1 MSVTLTKIPEGI
13 SFSKNPIV
21 FEFHS
26 DRLLIEP
33 GVVFS
38 ATMRFSGT
46 TEPEYDGPAAGS
58 VIVMEMYGSIEV
70 FIFEPG
76 ATGENNKL
84 PTKLSGEILTDYY
97 ERIAAAFRK
106 NFILNNN
113 YQIDVT
119 EYNDTSGEFGM
130 LRPQFVFT
138 GYQQTESSTIYLQ
151 NTIDD
156 FAYFS
161 NKTNS
166 NTPVYEKN
174 LQVYAELYVKSVE
187 SDKRLLAATMPVDMT
202 GKSVW
207 DVSVPINDCIVLDA
221 ISLSDL
227 ESTLVDKDTVVYYIR
242 YTEIFGENQTIG
254 GFNQTDD
261 FSAIYGGLP
270 LKKLSGGMLSSLKN
284 ENIVDWLSYL
294 PFEGSNLLIDQPQWL
309 SWCNLFASN
318 KEIVVKVKVNYT
330 NDTFWIHTAAAV
342 LVKAKSKITLP
353 VSLES
358 LGILNLFPESIIDTI
373 EVYFQSDD
381 MRVSP
386 KMVYKIAYN
395 QNPYKKVWLYKNSL
409 GAFETLVTDGQKA
422 YGYNLEINKA
432 HIQKSSIG
440 QSTQGHEVDYA
451 VSYQDMIK
459 VYTGYRTHAE
469 IDLYKDFFLSAEKY
483 MLEDGHW
490 VAVNLDTTSVEVY
503 KDGDMLFGLSFDVKK
518 QSINNIWER

>member
-1 MSVTLTKIPEGI
+1 MAVTLTKIPEGI

-26 DRLLIEP
+26 NRLLIEP

-38 ATMRFSGT
+38 ASMRFSGT
-46 TEPEYDGPAAGS
+46 TEPEYAGPAAGS

-70 FIFEPG
+70 FTFEPG

-174 LQVYAELYVKSVE
+174 LQVYAELYIKSFE
-187 SDKRLLAATMPVDMT
+187 SDKRIIGASMPVDMT

-207 DVSVPINDCIVLDA
+207 DVSVPINDYIVLDA

-227 ESTLVDKDTVVYYIR
+227 ESTLVGKDTVVYYIR
-242 YTEIFGENQTIG
+242 YTEIFGENQSVG
-254 GFNQTDD
+254 NFNQSDD
-261 FSAIYGGLP
+261 FVALYGGLP
-270 LKKLSGGMLSSLKN
+270 TKNLPEGVVGNFKN
-284 ENIVDWLSYL
+284 ENIISWLTYHL
-294 PFEGSNLLIDQPQWL
+294 NGSKLSPDQPQWL
-309 SWCNLFASN
+309 SWCNLFTSD
-318 KEIVVKVKVNYT
+318 KEVVVKVKVNYT
-330 NDTFWIHTAAAV
+330 NDTFWIHTAFAV
-342 LVKAKSKITLP
+342 LVKSKTKITLP

-358 LGILNLFPESIIDTI
+358 LGVLALFPDSTVNSI
-373 EVYFQSDD
+373 EVYLQADD
-381 MRVSP
+381 VLVSP
-386 KMVYKIAYN
+386 KMIYNIAYN
-395 QNPYKKVWLYKNSL
+395 SNPYKKVWLYRNSL
-409 GAFETLVTDGQKA
+409 GAFETLVTDGQKV
-422 YGYNLEINKA
+422 YGYNLEINKS
-432 HIQKSSIG
+432 HIQKSSLG
-440 QSTQGHEVDYA
+440 QSIQGHEVDFA
-451 VSYQDMIK
+451 VQYQDGIK
-459 VYTGYRTHAE
+459 VHSGYRSQSE
-469 IDLYKDFFLSAEKY
+469 IDLFKDFFLSAEKHL
-483 MLEDGHW
+483 LEDGNW
-490 VAVNLDTTSVEVY
+490 VAVNLDTTSVEAY
-503 KDGDMLFGLSFDVKK
+503 KDGDTLYGLSFDVRK
-518 QSINNIWER
+518 QEINSIWGR